1 MYYFFSMESKS
12 SHIDMSMI
20 ADRRGIT
27 DGGRAIEPG
36 DRVEY
41 VCHVG
46 WNVRVRFPDGTEDI
60 SPSNIFEQLR

>member
-1 MYYFFSMESKS
+1 ME
-12 SHIDMSMI
+12 MI

-27 DGGRAIEPG
+27 DGGRSIEPG
-36 DRVEY
+36 DKVTY

-60 SPSNIFEQLR
+60 SPSAIFEQLR